1 MTSKT
6 KKLTI
11 SKIVQPHFKRLWTTK
26 RPYILALGGRGSF
39 KSSTISLKLVM
50 MMKKHTQLG
59 HKVNVVAFRE
69 NATYLR
75 DSVYGQITWA
85 LSMLDLTDEYIF
97 RTSPLK
103 IVHRRTG
110 SGFYFYGVEDPF
122 KLKSNTIGNV
132 IALWYEEAA
141 NFKSFEVFDQVN
153 PTFIRQKSPYVSYV
167 PVYYSYN
174 PPKNPYEWINEWVD
188 EKRGDPDYLV
198 DKSTYLDDELGV
210 TSEQQMNL
218 IEKYKNNDYD
228 YYRYLY
234 LGEAVGLGT
243 NVYNMSLFHPLQQ
256 LPDDD
261 PIQKIAYATDA
272 GHMNSATTTLAIA
285 FTAKENVVL
294 LDTYYYSPANQVRKK
309 APSDLVPE
317 IHTFEDTITKR
328 YRKPMMKRTI
338 DSAEGALRNEFI
350 KEYNERWHGVA
361 KSEEATMIDYVS
373 SLLAQGRVYY
383 LDVPNNQIFIKQHQ
397 TYQWDEK
404 TVKSDTPKVVKENDH
419 TVDAFKYFAID
430 NARELGLKQGKAV
443 PKAKPSYIH

>member
-1 MTSKT
+1 MTST
-6 KKLTI
+6 VKKLKI
-11 SKIVQPHFKRLWTTK
+11 SKIVQPHFKQLWTTK

-39 KSSTISLKLVM
+39 KSSTISLKLVT

-97 RTSPLK
+97 RTSPLR
-103 IVHRRTG
+103 IIHRRTG
-110 SGFYFYGVEDPF
+110 SGFYFYGVDDPF
-122 KLKSNTIGNV
+122 KLKSNTIGKV

-167 PVYYSYN
+167 PIYYSYN
-174 PPKNPYEWINEWVD
+174 PPKNPYDWINEWVD
-188 EKRGDPDYLV
+188 DKRNDPDYLV

-210 TSEQQMNL
+210 TSDQQMNL
-218 IEKYKNNDYD
+218 IQKYKNNDYD

-243 NVYNMSLFHPLQQ
+243 NVYNMNLFHPLQE

-261 PIQKIAYATDA
+261 PLANVGFSIDA
-272 GHMNSATTTLAIA
+272 GHMNSATTCLAIGL
-285 FTAKENVVL
+285 TAKGKVIL
-294 LDTYYYSPANQVRKK
+294 LDTYYYSPANRSYKK

-317 IHTFEDTITKR
+317 IHEFTQRIISQ
-328 YRKPMMKRTI
+328 YSVSVLKRTI
-338 DSAEGALRNEFI
+338 DSAEGALRNEFV
-350 KEYNERWHGVA
+350 KEYDERWHGVA
-361 KSEEATMIDYVS
+361 KSKEADMIDFVS
-373 SLLAQGRVYY
+373 NLLAQGRVYY
-383 LDVPNNQIFIKQHQ
+383 LDTDDNKVFIEQHQ
-397 TYQWDEK
+397 QYQWDEK
-404 TVKSDTPKVVKENDH
+404 TVQSDDPKVVKENDH
-419 TVDAFKYFAID
+419 TVDAFKYYAID
-430 NARELGLKQGKAV
+430 NSKKLKLRK
-443 PKAKPSYIH
+443 PKEAGASLYTDF